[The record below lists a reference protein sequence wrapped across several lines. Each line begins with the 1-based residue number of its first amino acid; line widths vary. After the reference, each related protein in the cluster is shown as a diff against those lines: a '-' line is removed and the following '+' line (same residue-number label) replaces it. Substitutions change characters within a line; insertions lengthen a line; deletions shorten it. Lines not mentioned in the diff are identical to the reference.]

1 MLTYT
6 DNPAK
11 RLVFILKSAQSH
23 PGSERVARV
32 WASVFNVGEKDLPQ
46 IFYFLGLLHRLS
58 MDVDERIKQIPE
70 LNSELYLLNMPEIRE
85 SLSPIQLNAQWATS
99 LKHLTPQAIR
109 ALEFCADAL
118 SKQHEE
124 ETIPETELA
133 DLTREIQEF
142 YEYVASAKLDQQ
154 LRLVLLDLVG
164 TMQKAVMEYRIRGVA
179 ALRDSI
185 VYSIGTFILNHELF
199 KREKDEPA
207 LHKFGQMLARVTKV
221 VFAATKVKALYDT
234 VQKLLPDKLP
244 PL

>member
-1 MLTYT
+1 MWISASSKFLSGI
-6 DNPAK
+6 PSSIC
-11 RLVFILKSAQSH
+11 LICPKS
-23 PGSERVARV
+23 
-32 WASVFNVGEKDLPQ
+32 
-46 IFYFLGLLHRLS
+46 
-58 MDVDERIKQIPE
+58 
-70 LNSELYLLNMPEIRE
+70 E
-85 SLSPIQLNAQWATS
+85 SPLSPIQLNAQWAIS

-124 ETIPETELA
+124 EAIPETELA

-142 YEYVASAKLDQQ
+142 YEYIASAKLDQQ

-199 KREKDEPA
+199 KREKDETA
-207 LHKFGQMLARVTKV
+207 LHKFGQILARVTKV
-221 VFAATKVKALYDT
+221 VFAATNVKALYDT